1 MAFQN
6 PSYSISDFEFGNEDD
21 LFPCPSLKDLDNDMA
36 ASVER
41 GTENETDS
49 MTNHK
54 ESIFGSSS
62 CSFWGVSRPDDS
74 SNDSSPIDTSTMADM
89 TPKAHAGHEPENSG
103 KETGMLLGQYVMP
116 TEKDVVVTLD
126 GSLKDIQWNKSYEE
140 VAMISDCYHA
150 ICIDDFLSRKTV
162 DNNKRHRAKHVMA
175 VFQYVK
181 SKGGRFLQKSPQG
194 WYVLEEEEAYELISQ
209 AFDGNLIPKTD
220 HEDARMPKRQRME
233 DEEEVPS
240 GATESLGMENVK
252 PDVQKKKKTKKNK
265 EREEKMREPM
275 IYVDEPLESDILY
288 GRGGNIYNREGNKR
302 FREIVMK
309 RQPNYKKIDEDKNA
323 DKTKTDTEK
332 QMVSRDVVHVAQRE
346 GRRFL
351 KKRKDGEKGWYVVH
365 DDFARFKASQAL
377 REQK

>member
-1 MAFQN
+1 
-6 PSYSISDFEFGNEDD
+6 
-21 LFPCPSLKDLDNDMA
+21 
-36 ASVER
+36 
-41 GTENETDS
+41 
-49 MTNHK
+49 
-54 ESIFGSSS
+54 
-62 CSFWGVSRPDDS
+62 
-74 SNDSSPIDTSTMADM
+74 
-89 TPKAHAGHEPENSG
+89 
-103 KETGMLLGQYVMP
+103 MLLGQYVMP